1 MNRELIAIVDSGGGR
16 NQLLARR
23 VREMGVFCRL
33 FPGGISLKELEQ
45 LRPKGVIVT
54 GHQEKRQA
62 ERFLQLGV
70 PLLDFNL
77 SVNTPEGLDAVRRF
91 LFERC
96 GAKGDWDMASFAAML
111 TESLKEKLSGKR
123 ALCALS
129 GGVDSAVC
137 AILAHKA
144 CGEGL
149 TCLFVDHGLLRKGE
163 AQQVMRVFREQRGM
177 NVIKVDAADR
187 FLEKLKGV
195 ADPEQKRKVIGAEFI
210 RVFEEEAKKIGEVDF
225 LVQGTI
231 YPDVLESGLVAPVVK
246 SHHNVGGLP
255 SVIRFKEIIEPLR
268 ELFKDE
274 VRKVGLELGLPESI
288 VMRQPFPGPGL
299 GVRVIGEVT
308 REKLD
313 VLREADFIFRDE
325 IAKSGLSDKIWQY
338 FAILSSERTVGVR
351 DGGRAYGYTVALRAV
366 SSTDGMSANWVK
378 IPYEVLERASDRI
391 TAEIECVNR
400 VVYDI
405 TKKPPATIEWE

>member
-1 MNRELIAIVDSGGGR
+1 MDRELIAIIDFCAGR

-23 VREMGVFCRL
+23 VREMGIFCRL
-33 FPGGISLKELEQ
+33 FPKDVSLKELEG
-45 LRPKGVIVT
+45 LSPEGIIIA
-54 GHQEKRQA
+54 GHEGEGLA
-62 ERFLQLGV
+62 ERFSPLGV
-70 PLLDFNL
+70 PVLDFKL
-77 SVNTPEGLDAVRRF
+77 SVNTPEGLDEVRRF

-96 GAKGDWDMASFAAML
+96 GVKGGWDMAKFAAMQV
-111 TESLKEKLSGKR
+111 ESLKEKLSGKK
-123 ALCALS
+123 ALSALS

-137 AILAHKA
+137 ATLVHKA
-144 CGEGL
+144 CPDSL
-149 TCLFVDHGLLRKGE
+149 TCIFVDHGLLRKGE
-163 AQQVMRVFREQRGM
+163 ADQVMRVFKEQRGM
-177 NVIKVDAADR
+177 NVIKVDASGR

-195 ADPEQKRKVIGAEFI
+195 TDPEQKRKIIGTEFI

-231 YPDVLESGLVAPVVK
+231 YPDVLESGLGAPAVK

-255 SVIRFKEIIEPLR
+255 SVIRFREIIEPLR

-274 VRKVGLELGLPESI
+274 VRKVGLALGLPESI

-308 REKLD
+308 KEKLD

-325 IAKSGLSDKIWQY
+325 IAKAGLSDKIWQY

-351 DGGRAYGYTVALRAV
+351 KGGRAYGYTVALRAV
-366 SSTDGMSANWVK
+366 SSMDGMSANWVK
-378 IPYEVLERASDRI
+378 IPLEVLERVSERI
-391 TAEIECVNR
+391 TAEIECINR